1 MSAPTIER
9 TRRAAIPAPRTDVG
23 AARGSTSGAVG
34 GAVGKAYA
42 RRAGRR
48 ERLVEPV
55 GPGTAGRSRFVLLVM
70 ALFATGLV
78 ASLWLS
84 TTAAADSYRLSEATR
99 ATRDLSERTETLRTE
114 IAALSSAPALA
125 QAARAQGMVPT
136 SDVARLVAM
145 PDGSVVVVGTPKAA
159 VAPAPP
165 PGVLPPALPGVAP
178 VQPGA
183 AGQQAVVPGQQAV
196 VPVQPGAAGQQ
207 GNAARQ
213 QAVVAVPR
221 GAAVDRGAGRG

>member
-9 TRRAAIPAPRTDVG
+9 TRRAAIPTPRTD
-23 AARGSTSGAVG
+23 TGAVG

-42 RRAGRR
+42 RRTGRR

-55 GPGTAGRSRFVLLVM
+55 GPEVAGRSRFVLLVM

-78 ASLWLS
+78 TSLWLS
-84 TTAAADSYRLSEATR
+84 TTAAADSYRLSAATG
-99 ATRDLSERTETLRTE
+99 ATRDLSERSETLRAE
-114 IAALSSAPALA
+114 IAALRSAPALA
-125 QAARAQGMVPT
+125 QAARDLGMVPT

-165 PGVLPPALPGVAP
+165 PVVLPPALPGAVP
-178 VQPGA
+178 GQPGA
-183 AGQQAVVPGQQAV
+183 AAQPGVAPGQQAV
-196 VPVQPGAAGQQ
+196 DPGQPGVAPGQPAAGQQ
-207 GNAARQ
+207 PVVPGQRAGFAGQ
-213 QAVVAVPR
+213 QAAT
-221 GAAVDRGAGRG
+221 ADRGADRG